1 MNARIVLRCGVLAAL
16 AAAGP
21 ASAAAQDRPEA
32 PEIRASATASRQ
44 IPPDL
49 ATLTVRFSAPGATP
63 LEAGQRLAGRTDS
76 LRQALAAIGIPRDS
90 VVNGS
95 RWYWWP
101 GRIQPVVSQRCEP
114 WPDRRGCTPVADTTF
129 VAHETLTARIRR
141 LERVGAAIDT
151 VLAHG
156 ISNIEGLNFVA
167 TDLRDAYREALREAT
182 EKTRR
187 DAEVIA
193 EAGGVRLGR
202 LLSLGTSSDRAPS
215 AYDYVSVRGLSA
227 GVEGSPSGV
236 PGTVIMAPSVMVSV
250 TVYGR
255 WEVEQPRR

>member
-1 MNARIVLRCGVLAAL
+1 
-16 AAAGP
+16 
-21 ASAAAQDRPEA
+21 
-32 PEIRASATASRQ
+32 
-44 IPPDL
+44 
-49 ATLTVRFSAPGATP
+49 
-63 LEAGQRLAGRTDS
+63 
-76 LRQALAAIGIPRDS
+76 
-90 VVNGS
+90 
-95 RWYWWP
+95 
-101 GRIQPVVSQRCEP
+101 
-114 WPDRRGCTPVADTTF
+114 VADTTF